1 MCINEI
7 IIAFKILL
15 PVLNSQVTVC
25 SVTVLASITCQ
36 AAEYHNKIT
45 WAVVIN
51 ICVTVIMAFP
61 LLL

>member
-1 MCINEI
+1 MCLNEI
-7 IIAFKILL
+7 IIAFRILL
-15 PVLNSQVTVC
+15 SVLNSQVTVC

-36 AAEYHNKIT
+36 AAEYHNIIT

-51 ICVTVIMAFP
+51 VSVTVFMAFP